1 MASFVAGNTV
11 KHLLPVVGNIAQ
23 SGGGLLGGAVGGI
36 FGKKGKRIGR
46 TIGRGIVGVGR
57 RILGF
62 QAGGVVIGKVRHPP
76 VRALKKGGIVKK
88 RKSKKK
94 I

>member
-1 MASFVAGNTV
+1 MASFVAGSAV

-46 TIGRGIVGVGR
+46 SIGRGIVGVGR
-57 RILGF
+57 KILGF
-62 QAGGVVIGKVRHPP
+62 QAGGKVRHPP